1 MRVLRSMVFL
11 GAFAAILPAGPAQA
25 EEEFPLAINVR
36 QMHMETAL
44 AAARAAL
51 AACRAEGIQ
60 VGVTVVDRR
69 GIEQVVLRDVVA
81 PHLTLEVSRMKAYTA
96 NEMTVATSA
105 LEEGG
110 HRSPLAHVPGLFL
123 GAGGVPIEAGGVFY
137 GAIGV
142 SGAPSGLQDEAC
154 ARAGA
159 EAVEIELEMNL

>member
-1 MRVLRSMVFL
+1 MTVLRSLAFL
-11 GAFAAILPAGPAQA
+11 GAFAALFPVGPVQA

-44 AAARAAL
+44 AAARAAM

-69 GIEQVVLRDVVA
+69 GIEQVMLRDVVA
-81 PHLTLEVSRMKAYTA
+81 PHLTLAVSRMKAYTA
-96 NEMTVATSA
+96 NEMSVATST
-105 LEEGG
+105 LEQNGV
-110 HRSPLAHVPGLFL
+110 RSPLAHVPGLFL

-142 SGAPSGLQDEAC
+142 SGAATGIQDEAC
-154 ARAGA
+154 ARVGA
-159 EAVEIELEMNL
+159 EEVQIELEMNL